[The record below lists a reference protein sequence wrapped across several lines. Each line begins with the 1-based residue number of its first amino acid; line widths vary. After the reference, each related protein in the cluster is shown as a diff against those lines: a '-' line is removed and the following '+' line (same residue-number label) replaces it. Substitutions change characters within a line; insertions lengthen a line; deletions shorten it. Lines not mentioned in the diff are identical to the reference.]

1 MGTFSFEP
9 CEDGIRLTAW
19 SGPETELEIPET
31 IDGKKVRV
39 LGTMMFFEKGS
50 HLTRLWLPESIRII
64 EADALEGCADLED
77 LILNEGLISLGR
89 EFAGMCSLKEV
100 RIPASVSMIDEVSSL
115 DFRLQFE
122 PGGSYW
128 TDGFGIYHKTAEGIV
143 FAGIQPGDERIS
155 YAIQEGTVKIER
167 RALDRRNDLQSLSL
181 PATLKEIAP
190 GSLFATGDG
199 FAKRRGIR
207 DFSIAAGNSFFAVQ
221 DSMLYQKNEAGKTLL
236 AYTGE
241 EKEITLDDS
250 FEAIERLSFF
260 RAPVHQVIFPEAR
273 IRIAENAFLDCELEE
288 AVFPGFHIL
297 FPKHHEMLRQE
308 LLACFGRNGTLFDW
322 NRYDRAM
329 KVSFLSA
336 ERVRLLSARLRWPE
350 GLSETFRASF
360 FQLLSEKL
368 EEACALADEADDSD
382 SILRLAECGLITR
395 ENLDD
400 CLQHMI
406 SGIPGPSAALLA
418 WSASHLPSD
427 SDDFSL

>member
-1 MGTFSFEP
+1 MGTFSYEP
-9 CEDGIRLTAW
+9 CQDGIRLTSW
-19 SGPETELEIPET
+19 SGKETELEIPET
-31 IDGKKVRV
+31 IDGKTVRV

-50 HLTRLWLPESIRII
+50 HLTKLRLPSSVRII
-64 EADALEGCADLED
+64 EADALEGCADLEE
-77 LILNEGLISLGR
+77 LILNPGLISLGR

-100 RIPASVSMIDEVSSL
+100 TIPASVTEIDEVSSL

-128 TDGFGIYHKTAEGIV
+128 TDGSGIYHNTAEGMV
-143 FAGIQPGDERIS
+143 FAGIQPGDERES
-155 YAIQEGTVKIER
+155 YAIPEGTIRIES
-167 RALDRRNDLQSLSL
+167 RALDRRNSLLSL
-181 PATLKEIAP
+181 CLPSTLKEIAP
-190 GSLFATGDG
+190 GALFSTGDG

-207 DFSIAAGNSFFAVQ
+207 EYQVASANPDFAVKNH
-221 DSMLYQKNEAGKTLL
+221 MLYQQKQGRKTLL

-250 FEAIERLSFF
+250 FDAIERLAFF
-260 RAPVHQVIFPEAR
+260 RAPVHSIFFPDDP
-273 IRIAENAFLDCELEE
+273 IRIAENAFMDCELEE

-336 ERVRLLSARLRWPE
+336 ERVRLLSSRLCWPE

-368 EEACALADEADDSD
+368 AEACALADEADDPD
-382 SILRLAECGLITR
+382 SILRLAECGLITK

-400 CLQHMI
+400 CLQHMT
-406 SGIPGPSAALLA
+406 SGNPGPSAALLA
-418 WSASHLPSD
+418 WSASHLSSD